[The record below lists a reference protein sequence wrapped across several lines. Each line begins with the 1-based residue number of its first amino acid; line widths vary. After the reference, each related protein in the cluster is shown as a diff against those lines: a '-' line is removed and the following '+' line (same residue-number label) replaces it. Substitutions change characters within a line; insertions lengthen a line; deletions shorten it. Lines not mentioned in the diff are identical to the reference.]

1 MSRSLARPATGPVA
15 RLVAVAAA
23 VALAGGCGIQGPDR
37 AAGNDAAS
45 GAAVAP
51 PISEVTPAEDP
62 RAWRGPV
69 SAGVAA
75 SDLDPVAE
83 DPAPA
88 LPVTLTD
95 AQGTEVVIEDV
106 SRVLALDLHGTLAR
120 TVFELG
126 LGDRLVG
133 RDLSTQF
140 DQAADLPLVTG
151 SGHELNA
158 EAILDLDPTLIITD
172 TSLGPWDVVLQ
183 MRESGIPVVVVE
195 SSRSLGNLDE
205 LTRMVAGALGV
216 PDAGEVL
223 VERVADEVAQVRA
236 DIDEIAP
243 ADERQRL
250 RTIFLYVRGNAG
262 VYYMFGKGSGADDL
276 IDAVG
281 AYDVAE
287 EIGWSGMRPVTAE
300 GLVAAAPE
308 LVVMMTKGLEST
320 GGVDGLLEKLPAL
333 ANTPAGQNERFVDIA
348 DSLVLGYGPGTAEVL
363 NALAVAVHAP
373 QELG

>member
-23 VALAGGCGIQGPDR
+23 VVLAGGCGIQGPER
-37 AAGNDAAS
+37 AAGNDAGSA
-45 GAAVAP
+45 AAVAP

-75 SDLDPVAE
+75 SDIDPVAD

-95 AQGTEVVIEDV
+95 AQGTEVVVEDV

-195 SSRSLGNLDE
+195 SSRSLDNLDE
-205 LTRMVAGALGV
+205 LTRMVADSLGV
-216 PDAGEVL
+216 PDEGEVL
-223 VERVADEVAQVRA
+223 VERVAAEVAQVRA
-236 DIDEIAP
+236 DIEEVAP

-250 RTIFLYVRGNAG
+250 RTVFLYVRGNAG

-348 DSLVLGYGPGTAEVL
+348 DSLVLGYGPATAEVL